1 MPALLRRFDRIT
13 FLRRTDWRL
22 VVLAALA
29 LPQAIQGRQPSPRV
43 PATVTVQLL
52 AVNDF
57 HGNLEPPT
65 GADGQINGIEAGG
78 AEYLATHLAQAVASN
93 PNSIVVGAGDI
104 IGAAPLVSSLFHHEP
119 TIEAMNAMSLA
130 VSSVG
135 NHEFDHGFR
144 ELLRMKR
151 GGCHPTDGCQG
162 GHAFSGATFSYLSAN
177 VVQTATHKPLFAPT
191 AVRRVGGVP
200 IGFIGETLQGT
211 PRIVAAAG
219 TRGLTFLDEAATANA
234 YAAQLTRQ
242 GIHAIV
248 LLIHQGGRQQ
258 LTEGS
263 ADPNGCAQ
271 FSGTIEPLVQKL
283 SPAIHVII
291 SGHTH
296 AFYNCQIGGHLVTSA
311 GSYGRMIT
319 RVTLNIDRLTGRIA
333 SESATNEIVTR
344 DVARNPA
351 QTQILEN
358 YRARAAGAANTVVGS
373 VTRDILRAANT
384 TGESALGDVIA
395 DAQLA
400 ATSAAVNGGAVV
412 AFMNTGGIRSDLV
425 SSASRPPL
433 RAGEVTYGDLFA
445 VQPFGNVLT
454 VFTMTGEMIKQL
466 LEQQFDN
473 PRPGERSL
481 LQVSHGFTYR
491 YRLTAPPGQHV
502 ERDSIRLN
510 GRPIAADE
518 RVRAEASDFLVGG
531 GNGYRALG
539 EGVDRIGGVADVD
552 ALVEYFKAH
561 SPVAPGGQDRIVRA
575 D

>member
-1 MPALLRRFDRIT
+1 VRQT
-13 FLRRTDWRL
+13 QWRL
-22 VVLAALA
+22 VVLAAA
-29 LPQAIQGRQPSPRV
+29 LVLPYALQGRQPLPRS
-43 PATVTVQLL
+43 PATVAVQLL
-52 AVNDF
+52 AINDF
-57 HGNLEPPT
+57 HGNLEPPA
-65 GADGQINGIEAGG
+65 GADGQINGIAAGG
-78 AEYLATHLAQAVASN
+78 AEYLATHLEQAIASN

-135 NHEFDHGFR
+135 NHEFDHGVR
-144 ELLRMKR
+144 ELLRIKR
-151 GGCHPTDGCQG
+151 GGCHPADGCQG
-162 GHAFSGATFSYLSAN
+162 GHRFSGATFSYLSAN

-211 PRIVAAAG
+211 PHIVAAAR

-248 LLIHQGGRQQ
+248 LLIHEGGGQQ
-258 LTEGS
+258 PTEGTP
-263 ADPNGCAQ
+263 DPNGCVN
-271 FSGTIEPLVQKL
+271 FSGAIEPLVKKL
-283 SPAIHVII
+283 SPAIRVVI

-296 AFYNCQIGGHLVTSA
+296 AVYNCQIGGHLVTSA
-311 GSYGRMIT
+311 GSYGRMVT
-319 RVTLNIDRLTGRIA
+319 RVTLNIDRSTDRIA
-333 SESATNEIVTR
+333 SASATNEIVTR

-351 QTQILEN
+351 QTRILEN
-358 YRARAAGAANTVVGS
+358 YRARAAGAANRVVGS
-373 VTRDILRAANT
+373 VTRDLLRAANDA
-384 TGESALGDVIA
+384 GESALGDVIA

-412 AFMNTGGIRSDLV
+412 AFMNTGGIRSDVV
-425 SSASRPPL
+425 SNDSRSPVRP
-433 RAGEVTYGDLFA
+433 GEVTYGDLFA

-473 PRPGERSL
+473 PRPGERSM

-502 ERDSIRLN
+502 DRDSIRLN
-510 GRPIAADE
+510 GKLIGPNE

-539 EGVDRIGGVADVD
+539 EGVERMGGVADID
-552 ALVEYFKAH
+552 ALVEYFKTH

>member
-1 MPALLRRFDRIT
+1 MRQIL
-13 FLRRTDWRL
+13 WRL
-22 VVLAALA
+22 VVFVAALA
-29 LPQAIQGRQPSPRV
+29 LPPVLEGRLQSPRD
-43 PATVTVQLL
+43 PATVAVQLL

-57 HGNLEPPT
+57 HGNLEPPA
-65 GADGQINGIEAGG
+65 GSDGQINGIEAGG

-93 PNSIVVGAGDI
+93 PNSVVVAAGDV

-162 GHAFSGATFSYLSAN
+162 GHAFRGATFSYLSAN
-177 VVQTATHKPLFAPT
+177 VVQTATRQPLFAAT

-200 IGFIGETLQGT
+200 IGFIGETLRGT
-211 PRIVAAAG
+211 PSIVAAAG
-219 TRGLTFLDEAATANA
+219 TRGVMFLDEAATANA

-248 LLIHQGGRQQ
+248 LLIHEGGRQQ

-263 ADPNGCAQ
+263 ADPNGCAD
-271 FSGTIEPLVQKL
+271 FSGAIEPLVQKL
-283 SPAIHVII
+283 SPAIQVVIT
-291 SGHTH
+291 GHTH
-296 AFYNCQIGGHLVTSA
+296 AFYNCRIGGHLVTSA
-311 GSYGRMIT
+311 ASYGRMVT
-319 RVTLNIDRLTGRIA
+319 RVTLNIDRLTGRVA
-333 SESATNEIVTR
+333 STSATNEIVTR

-351 QTQILEN
+351 QTRILEN
-358 YRARAAGAANTVVGS
+358 YRARAAGVANTVVGS
-373 VTRDILRAANT
+373 VTRDVLRAPNGA
-384 TGESALGDVIA
+384 GESALGDVVA

-400 ATSAAVNGGAVV
+400 ATSAAANGGAVV

-425 SSASRPPL
+425 SGASRSPL
-433 RAGEVTYGDLFA
+433 PAGAVTYGDLFA

-454 VFTMTGEMIKQL
+454 VFTMTGEAIKQL

-473 PRPGERSL
+473 PRPGERSM

-502 ERDSIRLN
+502 DRDSIRLN
-510 GRPIAADE
+510 GRPIAPNE
-518 RVRAEASDFLVGG
+518 RVRVEASDFLVGG

-539 EGVDRIGGVADVD
+539 EGVDRMSGVADID
-552 ALVEYFKAH
+552 ALVEYFKGH
-561 SPVAPGGQDRIVRA
+561 SPVAPGGQDRIVRV